1 MLWVACARKL
11 KKTREKKIRVAKF
24 DNSDNGTP
32 EGTRNTMVPASSS
45 RRRANVHRTFAFYC
59 SSPKYE
65 NNPNPSPTEIRFG
78 LFCFGT
84 PEGTRTPNPRNRNP
98 MLYPLSHRRIFDC
111 PNIIAVF
118 FCFVKR
124 LAKNIFLAWQREKA
138 FLRQQRTMGTAGVG
152 ESFAPIAEYEKWEIH
167 PLFPHFPCFRL
178 CQNLSP
184 NLLAPLCGSALKF
197 FP

>member
-59 SSPKYE
+59 SSPKYK

-98 MLYPLSHRRIFDC
+98 MLYPLSHRCVSLQLSYYSKGFW
-111 PNIIAVF
+111 
-118 FCFVKR
+118 FCKEV
-124 LAKNIFLAWQREKA
+124 ISEK
-138 FLRQQRTMGTAGVG
+138 
-152 ESFAPIAEYEKWEIH
+152 
-167 PLFPHFPCFRL
+167 FPCIFVISRENS
-178 CQNLSP
+178 C
-184 NLLAPLCGSALKF
+184 F
-197 FP
+197 